1 MSPDVSLQPATAVE
15 AAEAALKSTRM
26 FEEAGAAHLGVGKQ
40 RVENRAAI
48 ERICAR
54 LRRQPPRAVVTC
66 GRGSS
71 DHAAT
76 FGRYLIESRLGLV
89 TSSASLSITSV
100 YAARQQLEGVLYLA
114 ISQSGR
120 SPDLLACVE
129 AAKAA
134 GAFTIAFVNDAASPL
149 AHLVDE
155 VLPLHAGPELSVAAT
170 KSFITALSGLAQLVG
185 EWAQDGALIDGFA
198 ALPDQL
204 AQAWELDW
212 SEAVPGLRDA
222 RNLFVLGRGAG
233 LGITQ
238 EAALKL
244 KETCGLHAEAFSA
257 AEVKHGPMVLVEP
270 GFPILTFAQ
279 SDASHPGVKAVA
291 TEFAARGAQ
300 VWLAEEGP
308 AAPGRLPVLASHP
321 ALQPI
326 SMIQSFY
333 RLANAVSLA
342 RGRNPDV
349 PPHLNKI
356 TETV

>member
-1 MSPDVSLQPATAVE
+1 
-15 AAEAALKSTRM
+15 M
-26 FEEAGAAHLGVGKQ
+26 FGEAGEAHLGVAKQ
-40 RVENRAAI
+40 SLENQAAI
-48 ERICAR
+48 KRICAR
-54 LRRQPPRAVVTC
+54 LRRQPPPAVVTC

-76 FGRYLIESRLGLV
+76 FGRYLIESRLGLL

-100 YAARQQLEGVLYLA
+100 YAARQQLVGVLYLA

-120 SPDLLACVE
+120 SLDLLACVE

-134 GAFTIAFVNDAASPL
+134 GAFTIAFVNDPASPL
-149 AHLVDE
+149 AQLADE

-170 KSFITALSGLAQLVG
+170 KSCITALTGLAQLVG
-185 EWAQDGALIDGFA
+185 HWAEDQALVDGLS
-198 ALPDQL
+198 ALPNQL

-212 SEAVPGLRDA
+212 SAAIPSLRSA
-222 RNLFVLGRGAG
+222 RNLFVLGRGLG
-233 LGITQ
+233 LGAAQ

-244 KETCGLHAEAFSA
+244 KETCGLHAEAFST

-270 GFPILTFAQ
+270 NFPILAFGQ
-279 SDASHPGVKAVA
+279 SDASHTSVKAVA
-291 TEFAARGAQ
+291 TEFAGRGAD

-308 AAPGRLPVLASHP
+308 SQPGRLPVLSCNP

-326 SMIQSFY
+326 LMIQSFY

>member
-1 MSPDVSLQPATAVE
+1 
-15 AAEAALKSTRM
+15 M
-26 FEEAGAAHLGVGKQ
+26 FSEAGEAHLGVRKQ
-40 RVENRAAI
+40 LVENRAAI
-48 ERICAR
+48 DRICAR
-54 LRRQPPRAVVTC
+54 LRRQPPTAVVTC

-100 YAARQQLEGVLYLA
+100 YAARQKLEGALYLA

-134 GAFTIAFVNDAASPL
+134 GAFTIAFVNDASSPL
-149 AHLVDE
+149 AQLVDE
-155 VLPLHAGPELSVAAT
+155 ALPLHAGPELSVAAT
-170 KSFITALSGLAQLVG
+170 KSYITALSGLAQLVG
-185 EWAQDGALIDGFA
+185 RWAGDEALIEGVD

-212 SEAVPGLRDA
+212 SEAAPGLCDA
-222 RNLFVLGRGAG
+222 RNLFVLGRGLG
-233 LGITQ
+233 LGAAQ

-244 KETCGLHAEAFSA
+244 KETSGLHAEAFSA

-270 GFPILTFAQ
+270 HFPVLMFAQ
-279 SDASHPGVKAVA
+279 SDASQASVKAVA
-291 TEFAARGAQ
+291 TEFAGRGAD

-308 AAPGRLPVLASHP
+308 RQPGRLPVLKGHP
-321 ALQPI
+321 TLQPI

>member
-1 MSPDVSLQPATAVE
+1 MSLDVSLQPETAVE
-15 AAEAALKSTRM
+15 TAAAAFKSTRM
-26 FEEAGAAHLGVGKQ
+26 FEEAGAAHLGVSKQ
-40 RVENRAAI
+40 GVENRAAV

-100 YAARQQLEGVLYLA
+100 YGAPQQLEGALYLA

-134 GAFTIAFVNDAASPL
+134 GAFTIALVNDATSPL
-149 AHLVDE
+149 AQLVDE

-170 KSFITALSGLAQLVG
+170 KSYITALSGLAQLVG
-185 EWAQDGALIDGFA
+185 CWAQDGALIDGLA

-204 AQAWELDW
+204 AEAWELDW

-222 RNLFVLGRGAG
+222 RNLFVLGRGLG
-233 LGITQ
+233 LGVAQ

-244 KETCGLHAEAFSA
+244 KETSGLHAEAFSA

-270 GFPILTFAQ
+270 RFPVLMFAQ
-279 SDASHPGVKAVA
+279 SDASHPSVKAVA
-291 TEFAARGAQ
+291 TEFAGRGAD

-308 AAPGRLPVLASHP
+308 AQPGRLPVLKSHP

-333 RLANAVSLA
+333 RLANTVSLE

>member
-1 MSPDVSLQPATAVE
+1 MSLDLSSQPSTAVE
-15 AAEAALKSTRM
+15 ASKATRM
-26 FEEAGAAHLGVGKQ
+26 FDEAGEAHLGVSKQ
-40 RVENRAAI
+40 LVENRAVV

-100 YAARQQLEGVLYLA
+100 YAAPQQLEGVLYLA

-120 SPDLLACVE
+120 SPDLLACVQ

-134 GAFTIAFVNDAASPL
+134 GAFTVAFVNDAASPL
-149 AHLVDE
+149 AQLVDE

-170 KSFITALSGLAQLVG
+170 KSYITALSGLAQLVG
-185 EWAQDGALIDGFA
+185 CWAQDQALIDGLS
-198 ALPDQL
+198 ALPNQL
-204 AQAWELDW
+204 AQSWELDW
-212 SEAVPGLRDA
+212 SAATPSLRDA
-222 RNLFVLGRGAG
+222 RNLFVLGRGLG
-233 LGITQ
+233 LGAAQ

-244 KETCGLHAEAFSA
+244 KETSGLHAEAFSA

-270 GFPILTFAQ
+270 KFPVLMFAQ
-279 SDASHPGVKAVA
+279 SDASHASVKAIA
-291 TEFAARGAQ
+291 TEFAGRGAE

-308 AAPGRLPVLASHP
+308 PQAGRLPVLKSHP
-321 ALQPI
+321 ALQPLT
-326 SMIQSFY
+326 MIQSFY
-333 RLANAVSLA
+333 RLANTVSLA